1 MKKICFI
8 LLLTF
13 GFTYAND
20 SSSLNNSQNVP
31 AVGDI
36 LVINATS
43 NTNYNYIDLPKLNVI
58 VKKGGLATYKPV
70 HGNHVVVTDVKTKND
85 GNVQVILEKKDNTKF
100 FGISKQVKADYI
112 KAISSGEL
120 SKL

>member
-20 SSSLNNSQNVP
+20 SGPLNITQNEPV
-31 AVGDI
+31 VGDI

-70 HGNHVVVTDVKTKND
+70 HGNHVVIKDVKTKTD
-85 GNVQVILEKKDNTKF
+85 GKVQVILEKKDNTKF
-100 FGISKQVKADYI
+100 FGITKHVKADYN

-120 SKL
+120 SRL